1 MSIPSASR
9 DATTKIFRCLQT
21 LKCLGRKPSLWV
33 GAFKSLASCKQNP
46 EAISLPLRLSQRTW
60 GGSPKEDE
68 AGGRLKTTEV
78 THRILTGALGVEGPF
93 ALWHL
98 FFNFINY
105 VTASFS
111 LPSELG
117 QYCRW
122 ACLSKTEWIFKSRE
136 SLQSRLTDCVCWK
149 RFQGELIPSLV
160 CGQEAAERKA
170 KACLVFSPHIPW
182 AGKER
187 NWTPALAVWAGTKTI
202 QRKHCHSPLI
212 CKLQLFTLD

>member
-1 MSIPSASR
+1 MAAAWYGPSDPVSIPSASR

-93 ALWHL
+93 ALWHFFFLILLIMLLPVSL
-98 FFNFINY
+98 FPQSLGS
-105 VTASFS
+105 TADG
-111 LPSELG
+111 P
-117 QYCRW
+117 
-122 ACLSKTEWIFKSRE
+122 ACLKQSESSSQERACSLGWRIVFAEKDSRGSWFLLWCMDRRQLNE
-136 SLQSRLTDCVCWK
+136 RQRLA
-149 RFQGELIPSLV
+149 L
-160 CGQEAAERKA
+160 
-170 KACLVFSPHIPW
+170 CLVLTFP
-182 AGKER
+182 GLGRKGTER
-187 NWTPALAVWAGTKTI
+187 
-202 QRKHCHSPLI
+202 QR
-212 CKLQLFTLD
+212 